1 VIRFSGVSRRFGA
14 TWALRD
20 VDWEVAASERV
31 AVLGPSGC
39 GKTTLLRLITM
50 EIPPT
55 SGMVEVGDFVS
66 GRTSSARRAVL
77 RRTLGIVFEDVRLL
91 PDRSVFDNLALAL
104 NIRGVWDRK
113 QIGMRIG
120 EMLEEV
126 GLRARAGAFPG
137 ELSAGEKGRVSV
149 ARALVGEPLLIVA
162 DDPARHLGPKHAALL
177 IEVLK
182 RAHGRG
188 ATLVLA
194 TNDEAVAQAV
204 GGRIT
209 RLAEGRVV
217 GA

>member
-1 VIRFSGVSRRFGA
+1 
-14 TWALRD
+14 
-20 VDWEVAASERV
+20 
-31 AVLGPSGC
+31 
-39 GKTTLLRLITM
+39 LRLITM

-66 GRTSSARRAVL
+66 GRTGSARRALL

-104 NIRGVWDRK
+104 SIRGVWDRK
-113 QIGMRIG
+113 KIAMRIG

-126 GLRARAGAFPG
+126 GMRARADAFPG
-137 ELSAGEKGRVSV
+137 ELSAGEKSRVSV

-162 DDPARHLGPKHAALL
+162 DDPTRHLGPKHATLL
-177 IEVLK
+177 LEVLK

-194 TNDEAVAQAV
+194 TNDEAVARAV
-204 GGRIT
+204 DGRVT
-209 RLAEGRVV
+209 RLAEGRV
-217 GA
+217 AEA